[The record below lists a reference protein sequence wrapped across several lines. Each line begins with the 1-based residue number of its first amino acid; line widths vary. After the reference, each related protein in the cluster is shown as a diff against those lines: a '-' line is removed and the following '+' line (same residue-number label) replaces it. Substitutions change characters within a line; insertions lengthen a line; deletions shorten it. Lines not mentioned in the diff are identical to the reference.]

1 MLLLHFGMVNPQL
14 TVLVL
19 ELAID
24 VPETSTRMAKLD
36 KWMLLHVTMV
46 MPSSLVVVLTVESPS
61 VDQNESLVL
70 HNSSY
75 VTDN

>member
-1 MLLLHFGMVNPQL
+1 MLLLHIGMVNPQL

>member
-46 MPSSLVVVLTVESPS
+46 VPSSLVVVLTVESPS

-70 HNSSY
+70 QNSSY